1 MQNSHSDHQ
10 MMAMQ
15 SNGMKIAGYIEEF
28 TKTSS
33 TQIFQPITKQSFIAI
48 RKKRESHK
56 RTNWCYCKR
65 RNVIGKSCHTIAE
78 WIFLCYERIRNSM
91 KFLSLEIWMEIIFAH
106 KNEQPFVDL
115 NSQMMII
122 IGWSCASTSMCLFHI
137 ERMCVCVYVVGK
149 AQWWQQM
156 ENK

>member
-48 RKKRESHK
+48 REKKENPIK
-56 RTNWCYCKR
+56 
-65 RNVIGKSCHTIAE
+65 
-78 WIFLCYERIRNSM
+78 ERIDVTAKGEM
-91 KFLSLEIWMEIIFAH
+91 
-106 KNEQPFVDL
+106 
-115 NSQMMII
+115 
-122 IGWSCASTSMCLFHI
+122 
-137 ERMCVCVYVVGK
+137 
-149 AQWWQQM
+149 
-156 ENK
+156 